1 MAVSSFALPFLFSIA
16 QVVVVLQPTGK
27 VSPAIINQI
36 VLVNTSLAV
45 VGVVFATVWAESR
58 AWMDDR
64 TEHGPGSSYGMSH
77 SSGYTAS
84 SDEKGRI
91 SKAQR
96 KQQELELQQL
106 ERHRHNDRSLAGQT
120 ISTTSTTYSTAHP
133 LDLKSGMDTESTES
147 VVIPKAQV

>member
-16 QVVVVLQPTGK
+16 QVIVVLQPTGK
-27 VSPAIINQI
+27 VKPAIINQI

-64 TEHGPGSSYGMSH
+64 TEHGPGSSYGVSH
-77 SSGYTAS
+77 SSGGYTAS
-84 SDEKGRI
+84 SDEKGRL

-96 KQQELELQQL
+96 KQQELELQHL
-106 ERHRHNDRSLAGQT
+106 ERHRQNERALAGQT
-120 ISTTSTTYSTAHP
+120 ISTTSTAYSNAHP
-133 LDLKSGMDTESTES
+133 LELKSAMDTESTVS
-147 VVIPKAQV
+147 IIIPKA